1 MAIPVILKGDT
12 AREITLALAAGYD
25 YSGCTLHVDFCGLR
39 DTFTDLSAGGSI
51 ALQYTAEQTARFRL
65 GTSHVGMSLINAA
78 GEVGTLPWAKI
89 KVTDSPTEVRA
100 AQITIDPM
108 ELDISDAT
116 TKDSLAAV
124 KSKLNAVLAFL
135 RKAFVFAVCALPLVG
150 ACAVPLTAP
159 LDDIP
164 GDTPL
169 MTNVVPYVD
178 ARIEEKKPGNYAAV
192 SNRAMRAVQDLAPAY
207 SYATRLLER
216 FAQEGSVA
224 RASMLGDI
232 WRWTDATGCV
242 WEVTLGNWVVTTSP
256 SPLEGDYFDGP
267 EWFDDDSSISD
278 YFDGPGWYIWGSVMT
293 YEKISEDP
301 KLESFT
307 REWYGNSGSN
317 YVTTCIRPSSTNLVT
332 RIAYMSDLSG
342 GVSEATVTNIAEAV
356 VREKSLGGIWDQEL
370 EVWWTPKMRNG
381 ALTYEATTNVNL
393 NAGN

>member
-135 RKAFVFAVCALPLVG
+135 RKAFVFAACALPLAG

-242 WEVTLGNWVVTTSP
+242 WEVTLGNWSVTTSP
-256 SPLEGDYFDGP
+256 PLIEGDRFDGP
-267 EWFDDDSSISD
+267 EWVADDSWMQD
-278 YFDGPGWYIWGSVMT
+278 YFTGPGWYISGSSMT
-293 YEKISEDP
+293 YERISDDP
-301 KLESFT
+301 KLDYYIRYWEGMT
-307 REWYGNSGSN
+307 N
-317 YVTTCIRPSSTNLVT
+317 YVTTCVRPSFTNLVT
-332 RIAYMSDLSG
+332 RVAYMNDVSG
-342 GVSEATVTNIAEAV
+342 MDGATVTNIAESV
-356 VREKSLGGIWDQEL
+356 VRKHSLSGIWDDKL
-370 EVWWTPKMRNG
+370 GVWWTPHMSGG
-381 ALTYEATTNVNL
+381 AYYWTATTNVNL
-393 NAGN
+393 SAEGNQ